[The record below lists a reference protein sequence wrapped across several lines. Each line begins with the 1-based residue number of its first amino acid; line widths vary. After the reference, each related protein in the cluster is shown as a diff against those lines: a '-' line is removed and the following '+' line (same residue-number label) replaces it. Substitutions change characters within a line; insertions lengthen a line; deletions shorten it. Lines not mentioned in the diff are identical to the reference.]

1 METFDMSKLTR
12 RKPNME
18 NVVVESYEDKAV
30 RYALEQLKKDGLT
43 AVCVDAIHNIE
54 VTKDNWVKLSNSM
67 YVDTIFYDGW
77 KIG

>member
-43 AVCVDAIHNIE
+43 AGCV
-54 VTKDNWVKLSNSM
+54 S
-67 YVDTIFYDGW
+67 
-77 KIG
+77 